1 MAYITQCTHCQSRYR
16 LTDKHLEAYNGQVR
30 CGSCQQVFNARE
42 NLTPAPETATSTTPE
57 TPTGNTHPSGS
68 NNHSE
73 ADRIARVLAQAK
85 AGGNWNANEAEKEN
99 SEDRINLP
107 SDRDIDRFRGF
118 NLDLPD
124 FESGSSTPS
133 NNRHAAPPS
142 REPAIREPLREREPP
157 RVKPTP
163 NDFPP
168 PELNLARPPIEAPQR
183 PTAAPI
189 PAARQTAAY
198 HATADDLDISRDD
211 LWAEE
216 STPVT
221 LSKPETRPTA
231 PPPAPVPEAAEPKFT
246 TPEPITPEPLSIKE
260 PIRADVRPT
269 EKKRVEPSFASA
281 LQDAMTP
288 VAPQERISVLDDE
301 DDGVIPK
308 ISPQA
313 TAKSD
318 TTPEKIE
325 PEIKSGGLLDR
336 VINKK
341 KDIVDKIRGNDE
353 LTAAQEE
360 YQDENYEAPPPLP
373 PRPGVSWGWVT
384 ASVMATCVL
393 FGQLAYQYR
402 TEIGSQVPGA
412 RSIFKSICENAG
424 CTVPLPT
431 KSEHLRTEWSELTFV
446 PDHPNLIQLSATL
459 RNQAP
464 YPQAYPHLEL
474 SLKDGEEHLL
484 ARRVFTATDYLS
496 KEDLALGQFNAN
508 SEVKVFM
515 QLDLGQLKSS
525 GYSLLWFY
533 PS

>member
-30 CGSCQQVFNARE
+30 CGSCQQVFNARV
-42 NLTPAPETATSTTPE
+42 NLTPAPETGTSTTPE
-57 TPTGNTHPSGS
+57 TPAGDTPANGS
-68 NNHSE
+68 NTHSE

-85 AGGNWNANEAEKEN
+85 AGGNWNANETEKDN

-124 FESGSSTPS
+124 FESGANTANPRATTP
-133 NNRHAAPPS
+133 PL
-142 REPAIREPLREREPP
+142 REPAVREPLREREPP
-157 RVKPTP
+157 RSKPAP

-168 PELNLARPPIEAPQR
+168 PDLNLARPPMEPPR
-183 PTAAPI
+183 PATP
-189 PAARQTAAY
+189 PASRQTAAY
-198 HATADDLDISRDD
+198 HATADDLDIGRDD
-211 LWAEE
+211 PWTEDA
-216 STPVT
+216 TPVT
-221 LSKPETRPTA
+221 LTKPEARPT
-231 PPPAPVPEAAEPKFT
+231 PPAPA
-246 TPEPITPEPLSIKE
+246 PEPVVAPEPLAIKE
-260 PIRADVRPT
+260 PIRADARPS
-269 EKKRVEPSFASA
+269 ENKRVEPSFASA

-313 TAKSD
+313 AAAKVEA
-318 TTPEKIE
+318 TPPEKTE
-325 PEIKSGGLLDR
+325 PEAKAGGLFDR
-336 VINKK
+336 VLNTK

-360 YQDENYEAPPPLP
+360 YQDENYQAPPPLP
-373 PRPGVSWGWVT
+373 PRPGVAWGWVV

-393 FGQLAYQYR
+393 LGQLAYQYR

-412 RSIFKSICENAG
+412 RSVFKSICENAG
-424 CTVPLPT
+424 CSVPLPT